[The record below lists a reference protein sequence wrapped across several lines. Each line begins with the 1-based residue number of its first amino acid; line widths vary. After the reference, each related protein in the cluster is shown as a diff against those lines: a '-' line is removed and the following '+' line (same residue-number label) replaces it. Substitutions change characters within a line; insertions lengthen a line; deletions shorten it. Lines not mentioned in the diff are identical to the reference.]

1 MRNPRTTNW
10 LLAGILAL
18 LGIQIGMQLERSA
31 QAESFFTDS
40 CITER
45 MSDTPE
51 RYLHVV
57 AHPAP

>member
-18 LGIQIGMQLERSA
+18 LGVQIGMQLERTV
-31 QAESFFTDS
+31 QAETFFTDF

-45 MSDTPE
+45 MSDMPE

>member
-1 MRNPRTTNW
+1 MRQVSGFKKSLT
-10 LLAGILAL
+10 
-18 LGIQIGMQLERSA
+18 QLERTV
-31 QAESFFTDS
+31 QAESFFTDF

-45 MSDTPE
+45 MSDMPE

>member
-1 MRNPRTTNW
+1 MSHPRMTNW

-18 LGIQIGMQLERSA
+18 LGIQIGMQLERTV
-31 QAESFFTDS
+31 QAETFFTDS

-45 MSDTPE
+45 MSEAPQ

-57 AHPAP
+57 AHPVP